1 MQKQTKIIIAV
12 VAALILLAGAFATVW
27 FLTRPEP
34 ETGAKALHIDIVA
47 DGVTTPLDF
56 RTDALYLRQ
65 ALEEQITIEGE
76 ESLVGT
82 SMMLMVKSVNGR
94 TADESKQE
102 FWLFRKNGMD
112 MTEGV
117 DTAVISDGDTF
128 EIVLTIWS

>member
-12 VAALILLAGAFATVW
+12 VVALILLAGAFATVW

-94 TADESKQE
+94 TADEAQQE
-102 FWLFRKNGMD
+102 WWCFTKGGEEVF
-112 MTEGV
+112 TGV
-117 DTAVISDGDTF
+117 DETPVADGDSF
-128 EIVLTIWS
+128 EITLTVGW